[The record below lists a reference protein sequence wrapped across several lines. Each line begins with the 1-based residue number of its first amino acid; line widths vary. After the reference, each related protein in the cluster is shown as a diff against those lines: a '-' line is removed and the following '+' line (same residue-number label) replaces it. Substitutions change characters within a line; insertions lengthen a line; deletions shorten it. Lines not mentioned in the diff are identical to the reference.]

1 MLILSHKKCFKNS
14 KLTEEKI
21 INNIPVYVFE
31 KHHHVLEA
39 GCNSY
44 SSKPT
49 LITFDNHS
57 DTNRGF

>member
-1 MLILSHKKCFKNS
+1 MLKKNS
-14 KLTEEKI
+14 NLIEEKI

-39 GCNSY
+39 VSNLY

-49 LITFDNHS
+49 LITFDNHT
-57 DTNRGF
+57 DTNRVLNYSFE